1 MSTVSVA
8 KGMPSIV
15 VAPPNASGTPVTVTS
30 QVTLTPAAGQS
41 SVAGTYTLTMFLKNA
56 ANPNGF
62 SGSKTYNV
70 VASSG
75 IQAIN
80 VAVTATVPAGKY
92 GTFAVTATTT
102 VSFTDGN
109 VVGSGDTCATVVA
122 KDSATARLCITKDSV
137 KTVRRHDL
145 VNLDIEIKNNG
156 HSDAQLTVEVAP
168 VVLDGESMP
177 EKLADV
183 VETWGFTHHREKIV
197 MQARETIEPGN
208 ATAFP
213 FTVLADGE
221 IGSSAEY
228 IFRITGTLD
237 GEVIDACVGTGF
249 SITE

>member
-1 MSTVSVA
+1 
-8 KGMPSIV
+8 
-15 VAPPNASGTPVTVTS
+15 
-30 QVTLTPAAGQS
+30 
-41 SVAGTYTLTMFLKNA
+41 
-56 ANPNGF
+56 
-62 SGSKTYNV
+62 V

-92 GTFAVTATTT
+92 GTFTVTATTT
-102 VSFTDGN
+102 VTFTDGN
-109 VVGSGDTCATVVA
+109 VVGNGDTCATVVA

-137 KTVRRHDL
+137 KTVRRDDL
-145 VNLDIEIKNNG
+145 VNMDIEIKNNG
-156 HSDAQLTVEVAP
+156 HSDAELTIEVVP
-168 VVLDGESMP
+168 VVLDGGGMP

-197 MQARETIEPGN
+197 MQAQETIEPGN
-208 ATAFP
+208 SSVFP

-237 GEVIDACVGTGF
+237 GEAIDACVGTGY